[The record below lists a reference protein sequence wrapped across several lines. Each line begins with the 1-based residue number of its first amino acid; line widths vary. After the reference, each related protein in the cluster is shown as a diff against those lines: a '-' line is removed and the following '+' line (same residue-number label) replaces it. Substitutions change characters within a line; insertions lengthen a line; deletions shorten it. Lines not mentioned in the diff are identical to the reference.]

1 MKRLL
6 RFWPAALLILLA
18 GAMIAVAIL
27 APKQEEKPKTVLQ
40 NTSSEDDDPTEVTLS
55 SEQFSQIQS
64 SLPGFV
70 ETTDEEDEESSSD
83 TDSVTSESSE
93 TSDTETSDTS
103 SAGTTSSDTGSSDT
117 GSSDETEDDDP
128 PEEPEPKPTE
138 LSGVY
143 KSYEAPSLAASR
155 TQSSSYPTKIE
166 INGAV
171 CVFDEASKT
180 LCYAVSQR
188 SIGSSVSLV
197 FGGTYRDQNARVV
210 FPNGE
215 IEDDGSI
222 TPNGNQTVK
231 IRIVTDSYYHDCNLR
246 ISIIPLLSIETE
258 NRKPLPSG
266 SDKTTLFFCT
276 ITLQDPNADLHGGDD
291 YVASYATI
299 HLRGASSLSY
309 PKKGVKIELQKFE
322 DGEGGTVIMTE
333 RNKDLLGMRK
343 DDDWILD
350 ALYADPTL
358 MHNKLSY
365 DLWAEIGGDTNPDAL
380 LAGPDCEYVEVFLNG
395 QYHGVHL
402 LVEPVD
408 EKQTGVEKPDA
419 NEDGSHGLLIKT
431 TNWDFTKFNEY
442 SGSPYSNGKWATLWK
457 GFEFKCPKSS
467 LTESDWKPILDL
479 LDASVNGTDEEFAKV
494 ASKYLDKENMVNY
507 WIFLSVTLARDNAGK
522 NIYWSMANSSVSG
535 SKLYINVWDCDN
547 SFGYRYGKPPVKDP
561 ATTANYA
568 DKWFVLL
575 RRYLEC
581 NVDGAADY
589 LQDRWEELTKNNG
602 LCSVNGLLDRIN
614 AEAELLNISGA
625 FAREQARWPKTSSYH
640 GSCPNPLSV
649 EMEYITEWVSDR
661 IPIVDQLVDNYK

>member
-70 ETTDEEDEESSSD
+70 ETTDEQDEESSSD

-93 TSDTETSDTS
+93 ASDTETSDTS

-117 GSSDETEDDDP
+117 GSSDETE
-128 PEEPEPKPTE
+128 
-138 LSGVY
+138 
-143 KSYEAPSLAASR
+143 
-155 TQSSSYPTKIE
+155 
-166 INGAV
+166 
-171 CVFDEASKT
+171 
-180 LCYAVSQR
+180 
-188 SIGSSVSLV
+188 
-197 FGGTYRDQNARVV
+197 
-210 FPNGE
+210 
-215 IEDDGSI
+215 
-222 TPNGNQTVK
+222 
-231 IRIVTDSYYHDCNLR
+231 
-246 ISIIPLLSIETE
+246 
-258 NRKPLPSG
+258 
-266 SDKTTLFFCT
+266 
-276 ITLQDPNADLHGGDD
+276 
-291 YVASYATI
+291 
-299 HLRGASSLSY
+299 
-309 PKKGVKIELQKFE
+309 
-322 DGEGGTVIMTE
+322 
-333 RNKDLLGMRK
+333 